1 MSAVELNT
9 RISLRYD
16 TYENWSTASG
26 KALVLNKGEVGIC
39 AVTMDGA
46 DQPTVMFKVGNGI
59 SNFDSLPWTSG
70 LAADVYSWAKQK
82 KLKVFEEGEGE
93 IITNVIW
100 DETQKGIKVVR
111 KTLTAI
117 TEEFATNGMLASHVD
132 GVLVFTDVTKKG
144 AVVSVSLT

>member
-82 KLKVFEEGEGE
+82 NLKIFEEGKGE

-132 GVLVFTDVTKKG
+132 GVLVITDAAKKG
-144 AVVSVSLT
+144 AVISVSLT